1 MMTGSQVLHGHWH
14 TFAHS
19 LITFRLSEYVKAKEE
34 SESSMLIRILYVFW
48 SRIIEFHAEVGAFGE
63 LLGFPGSLRKTRMPS
78 GGSSAGGRV
87 PIFSVTSLRLD
98 YINPQKR

>member
-1 MMTGSQVLHGHWH
+1 MDIGTHL
-14 TFAHS
+14 
-19 LITFRLSEYVKAKEE
+19 LSKSKEE

-63 LLGFPGSLRKTRMPS
+63 LLGFSGSLRKTLMSS
-78 GGSSAGGRV
+78 GGSSGDRV